1 LPILPVGT
9 DWFVWYNII
18 GAKSAQKP
26 WEQFHGIG
34 LYLFFMPTK
43 LTEDKIKEILVKETY
58 LAAKDLKDVEDEVKQ
73 TSLGFVEYLID
84 NGYITK
90 EILGQALAE
99 HYHLVYVNL
108 AAQKIDDSLLKQLP
122 EVVARNKGVVP
133 FEVGSKGVKVA
144 MTDPTD
150 LEALHI
156 LEKLYGQ
163 TILPFFTMEQDLLD
177 ALHGYNLDLRDE
189 FKRIASEMES
199 PKLAREERDNVMV
212 NMVDTLLRYGHEN
225 KASDIHIEPYAS
237 KLIVR
242 FRIDGV
248 MHEVLDISKQYAEVL
263 LTRIK
268 ILSKMRIDEHRA
280 AQDGKLRFKFEEENV
295 DVRVSVVPTTQGENI
310 VMRLLSAKSRS
321 FGLTDLGMG
330 GKDLKKVQKAIK
342 HPHGMFLVTGP
353 TGSGKTTTL
362 YAVLKILNR
371 RDVNIATIEDPVEY
385 DIEGISQIQV
395 NPRTNL
401 TFAQG
406 LRSILRQDPNI
417 IMVGEIR
424 DEETAGIAVNS
435 ALTGHLVLST
445 LHTNDAATTLP
456 RLLDMH
462 IEPFLVASTVNV
474 AIAQRLVRKIC
485 SRCRV
490 SYELSKEEKTAVEFD
505 TNIKT
510 LLEQKSD
517 KSLSK
522 LRLYKGQG
530 CPVCNNTGYQGRIGV
545 FEILE
550 MSEEIKKLILQHAS
564 SEDIMKM
571 AKSQGMTTMLED
583 GIDKVVNGGT
593 TLEEVL
599 RVTRE

>member
-1 LPILPVGT
+1 
-9 DWFVWYNII
+9 
-18 GAKSAQKP
+18 
-26 WEQFHGIG
+26 
-34 LYLFFMPTK
+34 MPNQ
-43 LTEDKIKEILVKETY
+43 LTEAKIKEILINETY
-58 LAAKDLKDVEDEVKQ
+58 LSEKELKEVEEAVKQ

-84 NGYITK
+84 NGHITK

-108 AAQKIDDSLLKQLP
+108 SAQNIDENLLKELP
-122 EVVARNKGVVP
+122 EVVARSKGVVP
-133 FEVGSKGVKVA
+133 FESTNKGVKVA

-150 LEALHI
+150 LEAVHI
-156 LEKLYGQ
+156 LEKLYGRPV
-163 TILPFFTMEQDLLD
+163 LPFFTMEQDLFD

-189 FKRIASEMES
+189 FKRIAGEMES
-199 PKLAREERDNVMV
+199 SKLSREERDNVMV
-212 NMVDTLLRYGHEN
+212 NMVDTLLRYGHQN
-225 KASDIHIEPYAS
+225 KASDIHIEPYAN
-237 KLIVR
+237 KLVVR

-248 MHEVLDISKQYAEVL
+248 MHEVLEVSKQYAEVL
-263 LTRIK
+263 LARIK

-280 AQDGKLRFKFEEENV
+280 AQDGKLRFKSEDETV
-295 DVRVSVVPTTQGENI
+295 DVRVSVVPTTQGENV

-330 GKDLKKVQKAIK
+330 GNDLKKVQAAIK

-385 DIEGISQIQV
+385 DVEGITQIQV

-406 LRSILRQDPNI
+406 LRSIVRQDPNI

-424 DEETAGIAVNS
+424 DEETADIAVNS

-456 RLLDMH
+456 RLLDMN

-485 SRCRV
+485 SRCRT
-490 SYELSKEEKTAVEFD
+490 SYELGKEEKAAIELD
-505 TNIKT
+505 PRIKM
-510 LLEQKSD
+510 LLQKRSD
-517 KSLSK
+517 KNLSK
-522 LRLYKGQG
+522 LRFYRGTG
-530 CPVCNNTGYQGRIGV
+530 CPVCGNTGYQGRVGV
-545 FEILE
+545 FEVLE
-550 MSEEIKKLILQHAS
+550 MSEEIKKLILQRAS
-564 SEDIMKM
+564 SEEITNV
-571 AKSQGMTTMLED
+571 AKNQGMSTMLED
-583 GIDKVVNGGT
+583 GIDKVVNGVT

>member
-1 LPILPVGT
+1 
-9 DWFVWYNII
+9 
-18 GAKSAQKP
+18 
-26 WEQFHGIG
+26 
-34 LYLFFMPTK
+34 MPTK
-43 LTEDKIKEILVKETY
+43 LTEDKIKEILKKETY
-58 LAAKDLKDVEDEVKQ
+58 VSEKDLKEVEEGTKQ
-73 TSLGFVEYLID
+73 TNLGFVEYLVD

-99 HYHLVYVNL
+99 HYHLVYINL
-108 AAQKIDDSLLKQLP
+108 SGQKIDENLLKQLP

-133 FEVGSKGVKVA
+133 FEAGPDGIKVA

-156 LEKLYGQ
+156 LEKLFGQ
-163 TILPFFTMEQDLLD
+163 TILPFFTLEQDLLD

-199 PKLAREERDNVMV
+199 AKLTREARDNVMV
-212 NMVDTLLRYGHEN
+212 NMVDTLLRYGHQN
-225 KASDIHIEPYAS
+225 KASDIHIEPYS
-237 KLIVR
+237 DKLMVR

-248 MHEVLDISKQYAEVL
+248 MHEVLEVSKQYAEVFL
-263 LTRIK
+263 ARIK

-280 AQDGKLRFKFEEENV
+280 AQDGKLRFKFEDENV
-295 DVRVSVVPTTQGENI
+295 DVRVSVVPTTQGENV

-330 GKDLKKVQKAIK
+330 AGDLKKVQAAVK

-385 DIEGISQIQV
+385 DIEGITQIQV
-395 NPRTNL
+395 NARTNL

-424 DEETAGIAVNS
+424 DEETADIAVNS

-456 RLLDMH
+456 RLLDMN
-462 IEPFLVASTVNV
+462 IEPFLVASTINV

-485 SRCRV
+485 ARCRT
-490 SYELSKEEKTAVEFD
+490 SYAPSKEEKSALDFD
-505 TNIKT
+505 PSIKA
-510 LLEQKSD
+510 LLEKKSD
-517 KSLSK
+517 KNLSK
-522 LRLYKGQG
+522 LRLYKGAG
-530 CPVCNNTGYQGRIGV
+530 CPVCNGTGYQGRVGV
-545 FEILE
+545 FEVLE
-550 MSEEIKKLILQHAS
+550 ISEEIKKLILGRAS
-564 SEDIMKM
+564 SEEIVKL

-583 GIDKVVNGGT
+583 GIDKVVNGAT